1 MSESK
6 STLRRQLFRKQPPRE
21 FAEDILRLVGLSSG
35 FSDLRWFSAEEIRL
49 DTQEAW
55 LPVLEPY
62 YLPCK
67 ARRFFEGRGELDGQ
81 RVITLMRHVLSCY
94 GYCIKAQERM
104 YKNKK
109 ATLYQIQPVNPFH
122 DIDSKKEIEVSFD

>member
-6 STLRRQLFRKQPPRE
+6 STLHRQLFRKQPPKE
-21 FAEDILRLVGLSSG
+21 FAEDILRAVGLSSG
-35 FSDLRWFSAEEIRL
+35 LDDLRWFSAEELRL

-55 LPVLEPY
+55 LPQLEPY

-81 RVITLMRHVLSCY
+81 RVITLLRHVLNCH
-94 GYCIKAQERM
+94 GYCLKPQERM

-109 ATLYQIQPVNPFH
+109 ATLYQIQPVDPFH
-122 DIDSKKEIEVSFD
+122 GLDTKKEIEVSFE